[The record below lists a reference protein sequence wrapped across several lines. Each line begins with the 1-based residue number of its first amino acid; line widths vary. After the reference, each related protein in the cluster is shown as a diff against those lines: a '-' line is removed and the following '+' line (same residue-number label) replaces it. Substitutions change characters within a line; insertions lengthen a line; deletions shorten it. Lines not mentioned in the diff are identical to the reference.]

1 MFEVHVSDKPVRVK
15 SYSAA
20 VEIANQFARDY
31 NIYVAITG
39 GDDPKENPLGSYQM
53 KVIEAARRA
62 REEKIIADGGP
73 RND

>member
-1 MFEVHVSDKPVRVK
+1 MFEVHTSERPVRVK
-15 SYSAA
+15 TYSDA

-31 NIYVAITG
+31 NVYVAITG
-39 GDDPKENPLGSYQM
+39 GDDPKENPLGAYQM

>member
-1 MFEVHVSDKPVRVK
+1 MFEVHVCNKPVRVE
-15 SYSAA
+15 SYSVA

-73 RND
+73 RNA